1 MVVEIMGKRKLIMA
15 IEETQKRIEEC
26 LSSEEL
32 RLNETAF
39 TRQRSLGAKRIL
51 HMLLHRIYKTLQ
63 LHLDNYYEKIGEA
76 PVSRQALSK
85 ARKYLNPEYVRG
97 FADMTAEIA
106 AKDDTMPSYEGMHL
120 IAIDGADV
128 ALENTPELK
137 AEFGCSGPKKDA
149 ATALCSIAYG
159 PLDHVIYDSRLDRY
173 DKDERDLAKAHVV
186 RLKKL
191 GLNGS
196 LLLFD
201 RWYPSAEFIGFLYEN
216 GFPFIMR
223 VRRKWNLEA
232 DLEKT
237 QGWITVAHDGKS
249 YPVRVL
255 KIKLSTGEVETL
267 VTSLNQKQLPIRKAG
282 ALYFERWKV
291 ETAYDLIK
299 SKLQLENFSGKT
311 GVSVLQDFYAT
322 MYLANIAAF
331 AAEEADDRISDA
343 DRGKNLKY
351 RRQANRNRTIAKLRD
366 VFLCLIMEP
375 DADLRN
381 AMLDKLVAS
390 ISRYP
395 VPVVPG
401 RSPNR
406 KTPRKKR
413 FYMAKKSVV

>member
-1 MVVEIMGKRKLIMA
+1 MA
-15 IEETQKRIEEC
+15 IEQAQKRIEEC

-32 RLNETAF
+32 RLNKTAF

-51 HMLLHRIYKTLQ
+51 HMLLHRIYKALQ
-63 LHLDNYYEKIGEA
+63 LHLDNYYDKIGES
-76 PVSRQALSK
+76 PVSKQALSK
-85 ARKYLNPEYVRG
+85 ARKHLNPEYVRG

-106 AKDDTMPSYEGMHL
+106 AKDDTMPNYGGMRL
-120 IAIDGADV
+120 IAIDGSDI

-137 AEFGCSGPKKDA
+137 TEFGCSGPKKDA
-149 ATALCSIAYG
+149 VTALCSIAYG
-159 PLDHVIYDSRLDRY
+159 PLDHVIYDCRLDRY
-173 DKDERDLAKAHVV
+173 DKDERDLAKAHVA
-186 RLKKL
+186 RLKEL
-191 GLNGS
+191 GLCGS

-216 GFPFIMR
+216 GFPFVMR

-237 QGWITVAHDGKS
+237 QGWITAAHDGKS

-255 KIKLSTGEVETL
+255 KVKLSTGEAETL

-311 GVSVLQDFYAT
+311 KISVLQDFYAT

-331 AAEEADDRISDA
+331 AAEEADEQISDA
-343 DRGKNLKY
+343 DQGKKLKY
-351 RRQANRNRTIAKLRD
+351 HRQANRSRTIAKLRD
-366 VFLCLIMEP
+366 IFLCLIMEP
-375 DADLRN
+375 HADLRG
-381 AMLDKLVAS
+381 AMLEKLIAS
-390 ISRYP
+390 IASYP
-395 VPVVPG
+395 VPVVPD

-406 KTPRKKR
+406 KPPRKKR
-413 FYMAKKSVV
+413 FHMARKSVV